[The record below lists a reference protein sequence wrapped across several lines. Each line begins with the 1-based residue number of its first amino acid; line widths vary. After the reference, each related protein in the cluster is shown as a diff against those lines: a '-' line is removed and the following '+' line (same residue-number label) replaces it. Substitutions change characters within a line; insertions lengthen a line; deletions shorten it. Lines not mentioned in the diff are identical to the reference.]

1 MLTVARTFITTFDR
15 ALAGEIAAIQQR
27 YGPSAEV
34 LLANARALE
43 SGSAPARLYSFDLV
57 ELSPALAPHMEC
69 ILKQDREDLP
79 VTIVAVDRTKLTLTC
94 TEPIDPDARS
104 HRLVLVPTF
113 LYTRLQHALKNLLE
127 VESFSIPSALRLFG
141 KADVQRR
148 PQAMRFEHPE
158 LNTSQQRAIQLC
170 CESNLAWIWGPP
182 GTGKTTTLG
191 HIVAE
196 LLQRGASMLI
206 TSTTNAAVDQVL
218 ARLADSTR
226 QHLEDGHIVR
236 VGQAQGPTFGA
247 SVQEVA
253 ARRNA
258 ELTQALARLETRYLE
273 AGRLI
278 QYCTLAL
285 QRLQANVQ
293 PAQLD
298 LFAGVQTRIAV
309 DFGPVFSTRHA
320 ELIRRY
326 PPDFQVEIV
335 TRRLRRLELLR
346 TCCRTRIVKGRQLF
360 SRQEA
365 QVVREAQVVLT
376 TTATLYLSPLLEDM
390 RFDAVIVEE
399 AGMTIL
405 PALFLCACLAR
416 DRVVIVGD
424 PRQLPA
430 IVQSDDPFVRRYL
443 GKNIFEIGVS
453 NLEISPDVVMLDV
466 QYRMHPLIGDLVSSL
481 YYHGRLHNDPAT
493 TSRSTIMDRPPFA
506 GDALVII
513 DTEGRTIC
521 ATQPGQ
527 RSRFN
532 AQTARIAVELAVEG
546 VRSGIASIGII
557 TPYAEQSR
565 LIRKLLAT
573 YTREAPQ
580 IECRTVH
587 RFQGSERD
595 MIILD
600 TVDTAPFSPG
610 VLLSGRDGAQQLVN
624 VSISRA
630 RGKLVI
636 IADVAYFRASA
647 PRGAVTEMLE
657 QALTR
662 GQRYSLSSPR

>member
-1 MLTVARTFITTFDR
+1 MQTVARSFITTFEK

-27 YGPSAEV
+27 FGPSAEV

-43 SGSAPARLYSFDLV
+43 SGSSIARLYSFDLA
-57 ELSPALAPHMEC
+57 EPSLALVPHMEC
-69 ILKQDREDLP
+69 TLKQDKEDLP
-79 VTIVAVDRTKLTLTC
+79 VTIVAVERTRLTLSS
-94 TEPIDPDARS
+94 TEQIDPDARS

-113 LYTRLQHALKNLLE
+113 LYTRLQDALKSLLV
-127 VESFSIPSALRLFG
+127 VEDFNIPSALRLFG

-148 PQAMRFEHPE
+148 TQTIQFEHPN
-158 LNTSQQRAIQLC
+158 LNRSQQRAIQLC
-170 CESNLAWIWGPP
+170 CESNMAWIWGPP

-191 HIVAE
+191 HIVAV
-196 LLQRGASMLI
+196 LLQSGASILI

-218 ARLADSTR
+218 AKLAVSAGK
-226 QHLEDGHIVR
+226 HLQDGHIVR

-247 SVQEVA
+247 SVQEVT

-258 ELTQALARLETRYLE
+258 DLTHELTRLETRYYE
-273 AGRLI
+273 AGRLA
-278 QYCTLAL
+278 QYCALVL

-298 LFAGVQTRIAV
+298 LFAATQTQTAV
-309 DFGPVFSTRHA
+309 DFGPVFSTRYA
-320 ELIRRY
+320 ELVRRHS
-326 PPDFQVEIV
+326 PEQQVEIV
-335 TRRLRRLELLR
+335 SRRLRRLEILQ
-346 TCCRTRIVKGRQLF
+346 TCCRVRIARGRQTF
-360 SRQEA
+360 SRQEER
-365 QVVREAQVVLT
+365 VVREAQVVLT

-390 RFDAVIVEE
+390 RFDVVIVEE

-405 PALFLCACLAR
+405 PALFLCACFAR

-430 IVQSDDPFVRRYL
+430 IVQSNDPFVRKYL

-453 NLEISPDVVMLDV
+453 DLETSIDVVMLDV
-466 QYRMHPLIGDLVSSL
+466 QYRMHPLIGELVSSL
-481 YYHGRLHNDPAT
+481 YYHGRLCNDPT
-493 TSRSTIMDRPPFA
+493 TADRSTIMDRPPYP
-506 GDALVII
+506 GDALVVV
-513 DTEGRTIC
+513 DTEGHTTC

-532 AQTARIAVELAVEG
+532 PETARLAVELAVEG
-546 VRSGIASIGII
+546 IRSGIASIGII

-565 LIRKLLAT
+565 LIRRLLAN

-600 TVDTAPFSPG
+600 TVDTAPFPPG
-610 VLLSGRDGAQQLVN
+610 ILLSGRDGAQQLVN

-636 IADVAYFRASA
+636 VADVAYFRASA
-647 PRGAVTEMLE
+647 PQGAVTEMLE
-657 QALTR
+657 QALKR
-662 GQRYSLSSPR
+662 GQRYSINSPR